1 MHIFEIFWQAAKLN
15 LPQVEINQEA
25 LFRYLL
31 FLTEE
36 SVSDVCSQRK
46 YWATKHDYHLQ
57 IS

>member
-36 SVSDVCSQRK
+36 SVSDVCSQR
-46 YWATKHDYHLQ
+46 
-57 IS
+57 